1 MEGEVLGGRFR
12 LGRLAGAGAMGQVYE
27 AVDTEGGRRVAIKL
41 MPEKS
46 FGSAARFVREA
57 RILADL
63 AHPHIVGYV
72 AHGTTGAD
80 RPWLAMEW
88 LEGEDLAARLARGPL
103 SRAESVDL
111 AILLAETLGFVHA
124 RGIIHRDL
132 KPSNVFLAQGD
143 LAQARLLDFGIA
155 RREAGEQM
163 TRQGMLL
170 GTPGY
175 MAPEQ
180 VHGASAIDGRADLY
194 ALGCMLFECLTG
206 RPLFSGANVLAILAK
221 VVLEPAP
228 RLRDALPDVAASL
241 DELVTCLLAKNPDD
255 RPDSGSAVAAALR
268 AYEGGGETAVSVPPL
283 ASPTPRFLT
292 GSERRAVAVIL
303 IGAGGAVARGDAPT
317 ALPDTI
323 DPETEGA
330 LRTVAVS
337 YGGRLVRLLTG
348 AVAVELTSPG
358 LATDLAAQAARC
370 ALSLRPLA
378 GGRRVAVAMGRD
390 EPSGEL
396 PRGPAIDR
404 GAKLLAERVTA
415 DENRASLARA
425 GDDDNLILLD
435 EVVAGLL
442 DARFDVRDTAGA
454 FVLGGERPV
463 AEGARTL
470 LGKATPCVGRD
481 RELALLHQ
489 IFEQCMKDG
498 SAQAALVTGPA
509 GVGKSRLAQEL
520 LRLVRARSAG
530 MPAVWVGRGDSLRTG
545 SAFGLLGQLLRGA
558 CQVQEGASLERRQ
571 QRVRATVAELLP
583 GEPHAAD
590 RTRLTEFLGEIVGSP
605 FPDEGSLPLRAAR
618 KDPSLMNEQ
627 MRAAFL
633 TFVDA
638 ACGRGPLLIL
648 LEDLH
653 WADQPTVQFI
663 DRALAVL
670 RDRPLLVL
678 ALARPGVRDRFPRLW
693 AELGSHEIHLKELG
707 ARAIDRL
714 VRHVLGEDATSAT
727 IDRLARLSEGNA
739 FYLEELIRWS
749 AQRRGSD
756 LPETVVTMVQSRLG
770 ALDEAARS
778 ALRVASIFGEVFW
791 SGAVSALLGGR
802 ERTTSLR
809 DRLRELA
816 EQELLVKRPQPRF
829 PEEDEY
835 AFRHALLREGAYA
848 MLTEDDRELG
858 HRLAGEWLEAHG
870 ETDVLLLAE
879 HFEKGGDGVRAAR
892 LYLLAAKRANAG
904 SDTWQALECLRR
916 GLALPL
922 PQDLRLELLGLRCE
936 LHMYRVELAL
946 QGLPDAQ
953 ALLKE
958 ADPGS
963 VAWTQGLLVSLI
975 GTVMTG
981 DAAGMAQAFD
991 VALDVAFR
999 PDAVEVA
1006 TILLGF
1012 GAAFAG
1018 QAGQM
1023 RKSEALVKRAEA
1035 LLRPYGDR
1043 EIGAT
1048 LFYHLIVTTRA
1059 AFGDED
1065 PWNGLEHAR
1074 RALALAQSIGHRRYT
1089 LGSQMFVL
1097 VNSCFMGAYEE
1108 VRRAANEVDVPDH
1121 EFGLSSSVRPFVL
1134 AWHLA
1139 DLGELEAARAWAE
1152 RLQAAGRSR
1161 GRPLD
1166 EARGDWALAEV
1177 LRRMGETERARD
1189 ALGRAQAVIEKVC
1202 PLDVP
1207 AVLATGAALHL
1218 AEGRR
1223 DLAVAAADEGMGK
1236 YRAMGACGMFR
1247 GAFLRLTHAEALH
1260 AVGRLDEAY
1269 AAIAEARQRLL
1280 ENADKIGDL
1289 MLRDS
1294 FLRQVPENRRI
1305 LELAATWSARG

>member
-1 MEGEVLGGRFR
+1 
-12 LGRLAGAGAMGQVYE
+12 MGQVYE
-27 AVDTEGGRRVAIKL
+27 AVDTEGGRRVAIKV
-41 MPEKS
+41 MSEKS
-46 FGSAARFVREA
+46 FGSAERFVREA
-57 RILADL
+57 RILAEL
-63 AHPHIVGYV
+63 AHPHIVAYV
-72 AHGTTGAD
+72 AHGTTTAD

-103 SRAESVDL
+103 SRAESVRL
-111 AILLAETLGFVHA
+111 GIVLAETLAFVHG

-143 LAQARLLDFGIA
+143 LSQARLLDFGIA
-155 RREAGEQM
+155 RREAGAQT

-180 VHGASAIDGRADLY
+180 VHGASTVDGRADLY

-206 RPLFSGANVLAILAK
+206 RPLFAGGNVLAILAK

-228 RLRDALPDVAASL
+228 RLRDALPDVAVTL
-241 DELVTCLLAKNPDD
+241 DRLVTQLLAKSPDD

-268 AYEGGGETAVSVPPL
+268 AYEGGAGDMMISGAERP
-283 ASPTPRFLT
+283 SPTPRFLT
-292 GSERRAVAVIL
+292 GGERRAVAVIL
-303 IGAGGAVARGDAPT
+303 IGAGGAEPRGDAPT

-323 DPETEGA
+323 EPETEGA
-330 LRTVAVS
+330 LRTVAAS
-337 YGGRLVRLLTG
+337 YGGRSVRLLTG
-348 AVAVELTSPG
+348 AVAIELTSPG

-370 ALSLRPLA
+370 ALSLQPLA
-378 GGRRVAVAMGRD
+378 GGRPLAVALGRG

-404 GAKLLAERVTA
+404 GANLLAERVTPDA
-415 DENRASLARA
+415 DRMSLAR
-425 GDDDNLILLD
+425 DNEEGAVILLD

-454 FVLGGERPV
+454 FVLAGERPV

-481 RELALLHQ
+481 RELEILHQ
-489 IFEQCMKDG
+489 IFEQCVNDG
-498 SAQAALVTGPA
+498 LAQAALVTGPA

-520 LRLVRARSAG
+520 LRLVRERPAK
-530 MPAVWVGRGDSLRTG
+530 MPAIWVGRGDALGTG
-545 SAFGLLGQLLRGA
+545 SAFGLLGQMLRGA
-558 CQVQEGASLERRQ
+558 CQVHEGASLELRQ
-571 QRVRATVAELLP
+571 RNVRATVAELLP
-583 GEPHAAD
+583 GEAHAAD
-590 RTRLTEFLGEIVGSP
+590 RRQVPEFLGEILGAP

-638 ACGRGPLLIL
+638 ACARGPVFIL

-670 RDRPLLVL
+670 RERPLFVL

-707 ARAIDRL
+707 VRAIDRL
-714 VRHVLGEDATSAT
+714 VRHVLGEEATSAT

-791 SGAVSALLGGR
+791 SGAVSALMGGR

-809 DRLRELA
+809 DRLRDLA
-816 EQELLVKRPQPRF
+816 DQELLVKRPHPRF
-829 PEEDEY
+829 ADEDEY

-848 MLTEDDRELG
+848 MLTDHDRELG

-904 SDTWQALECLRR
+904 SDTAQALECLRR

-922 PQDLRLELLGLRCE
+922 SRELRLELLGLRCE

-946 QGLPDAQ
+946 QGLPDAK

-963 VAWTQGLLVSLI
+963 VAWTQGLLVALI

-981 DAAGMAQAFD
+981 DAPGMD
-991 VALDVAFR
+991 EALDVALGAQFR
-999 PDAVEVA
+999 AEAVEVG

-1023 RKSEALVKRAEA
+1023 GKSEALVKRAEA
-1035 LLRPYGDR
+1035 LLRPYGDG

-1059 AFGDED
+1059 AFGEED

-1097 VNSCFMGAYEE
+1097 VNSCFMGAYED
-1108 VRRAANEVDVPDH
+1108 VRRAANETDVPDH

-1161 GRPLD
+1161 ARPLD

-1189 ALGRAQAVIEKVC
+1189 ALARAQAVIEKVC

-1207 AVLATGAALHL
+1207 AALATRAALHL
-1218 AEGRR
+1218 AEGRP
-1223 DLAVAAADEGMGK
+1223 DQAVAAAEEGMGK

-1260 AVGRLDEAY
+1260 AMGRLDQAY
-1269 AAIAEARQRLL
+1269 DAIAEARQRLL
-1280 ENADKIGDL
+1280 ENADKIGDPV
-1289 MLRDS
+1289 LRGS
-1294 FLRQVPENRRI
+1294 FLREVPENRRT
-1305 LELAATWSARG
+1305 LELAAAWSVRG